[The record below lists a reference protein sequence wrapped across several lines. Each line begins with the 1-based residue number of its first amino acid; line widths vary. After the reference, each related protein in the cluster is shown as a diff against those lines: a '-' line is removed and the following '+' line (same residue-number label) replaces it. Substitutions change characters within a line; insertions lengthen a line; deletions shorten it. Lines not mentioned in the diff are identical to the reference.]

1 MRNSESEHYTAR
13 SGESDARP
21 RGWLMR
27 APSPRLRGE
36 GRGEGAR
43 PRVQAWG
50 KSPSP
55 ACGPKLSPQ
64 ALAELEPFGGR
75 RPGAQERA
83 DLSPQAG
90 RGGASRAAVHQYERD
105 ML

>member
-36 GRGEGAR
+36 GVRGRGR
-43 PRVQAWG
+43 GSKPG
-50 KSPSP
+50 KIPLTRLR
-55 ACGPKLSPQ
+55 AE
-64 ALAELEPFGGR
+64 ALATSFGGIGALR
-75 RPGAQERA
+75 RAKARRA